1 MKLYFCLILCVV
13 ASLSHCEMYE
23 KILCHEAPYCTRNMF
38 WENQAPVYFIDN
50 STISI
55 NEDKNI
61 VKCTLKNYNSDYISN
76 VKDLVL
82 SLFILKKGMFR
93 TTIKPF
99 DNDRFEFAEG
109 DEPFDVTHSLKRKN
123 AKISIGDNNLVVYY
137 FSNKG
142 KNKYELDISFHPFKI
157 EYRNDNKIV
166 IQINSRN
173 LFDIEFPAKD
183 FVPNEQDA
191 MTTIKMDIHYP
202 ESFFLTG
209 LPERSSDIA
218 LVDTKEDEYY
228 HFYNIDMFKY
238 KHLPYSG
245 LYGVIPYIMSH
256 SHGGEM
262 ISGFL
267 WNNPSETFIGVKTT
281 QEGKDVLIL
290 SESGIFDF
298 VFWGDRDINR
308 FYRKFSNL
316 IETTPMPAMFT
327 LGYHQSRYSYLSKE
341 DVDTVDSKFDDYE
354 IPYDTI
360 WFDIDHTKGKR
371 YFTWNENFDGIEDFF
386 DKIEKKGRE
395 AVVIIDPHI
404 KVDRKYFVYAEA
416 LKHKYLITNEGKE
429 FVGKCWCDEASYLD
443 FYNKEVRNY
452 WKGLMNSTNDYF
464 FNSKIINIWNDMNE
478 PSVFDSYRNTI
489 PKTSLINYNSK
500 QYEHRVAHNI
510 YGYLMHKTTFE
521 ALSSQ
526 SKKRPFILTRSFY
539 LGSHKYAAMWIGDA
553 QSNFENLQ
561 LSIPI
566 LLSLSLS
573 GYSFIGADVGGFAEN
588 GNDSLFARWYQV
600 GVFYPFFRGHSHSHT
615 YRREPWLFSSEIF
628 EIIKHSIILRY
639 QILPYVYREFYEH
652 HSTGMPLMRPIW
664 FLSQND
670 LTLDKFANVE
680 YLFGKSILV
689 RPVVFSQ
696 EDRES
701 EISLYLPE
709 EERWYNF
716 YNGKEEETKGE
727 ITKYKVT
734 KKTIGVFIKGGEI
747 IPKKMRLRRSS
758 KMMKNDP
765 YTLVI
770 ALDANDKA
778 EGYLYIDDE
787 YTVDYKEGKFSIL
800 NVKYDKGTISF
811 EWVKKGYE
819 TEVKIEKIEILG
831 RKKDMKNVVI
841 SNKGKEEKV
850 EMNYIEENDVV
861 ELKKMK
867 VKINF
872 NSNIIIKE

>member
-1 MKLYFCLILCVV
+1 
-13 ASLSHCEMYE
+13 
-23 KILCHEAPYCTRNMF
+23 
-38 WENQAPVYFIDN
+38 
-50 STISI
+50 
-55 NEDKNI
+55 
-61 VKCTLKNYNSDYISN
+61 
-76 VKDLVL
+76 
-82 SLFILKKGMFR
+82 
-93 TTIKPF
+93 
-99 DNDRFEFAEG
+99 
-109 DEPFDVTHSLKRKN
+109 
-123 AKISIGDNNLVVYY
+123 
-137 FSNKG
+137 
-142 KNKYELDISFHPFKI
+142 
-157 EYRNDNKIV
+157 
-166 IQINSRN
+166 
-173 LFDIEFPAKD
+173 
-183 FVPNEQDA
+183 
-191 MTTIKMDIHYP
+191 
-202 ESFFLTG
+202 
-209 LPERSSDIA
+209 
-218 LVDTKEDEYY
+218 
-228 HFYNIDMFKY
+228 
-238 KHLPYSG
+238 
-245 LYGVIPYIMSH
+245 
-256 SHGGEM
+256 
-262 ISGFL
+262 
-267 WNNPSETFIGVKTT
+267 
-281 QEGKDVLIL
+281 
-290 SESGIFDF
+290 
-298 VFWGDRDINR
+298 
-308 FYRKFSNL
+308 
-316 IETTPMPAMFT
+316 
-327 LGYHQSRYSYLSKE
+327 
-341 DVDTVDSKFDDYE
+341 
-354 IPYDTI
+354 
-360 WFDIDHTKGKR
+360 
-371 YFTWNENFDGIEDFF
+371 
-386 DKIEKKGRE
+386 
-395 AVVIIDPHI
+395 
-404 KVDRKYFVYAEA
+404 
-416 LKHKYLITNEGKE
+416 
-429 FVGKCWCDEASYLD
+429 
-443 FYNKEVRNY
+443 
-452 WKGLMNSTNDYF
+452 
-464 FNSKIINIWNDMNE
+464 MNE

-727 ITKYKVT
+727 IMKYKVT

-787 YTVDYKEGKFSIL
+787 
-800 NVKYDKGTISF
+800 
-811 EWVKKGYE
+811 
-819 TEVKIEKIEILG
+819 
-831 RKKDMKNVVI
+831 
-841 SNKGKEEKV
+841 
-850 EMNYIEENDVV
+850 
-861 ELKKMK
+861 
-867 VKINF
+867 
-872 NSNIIIKE
+872 